1 LYFMVSFPN
10 YKPAYSAQRTDT
22 SPAVPF
28 QFGDGYE
35 QRFSFGFALTP
46 QEWDLTF
53 TGSDAEIDEIDAFLS
68 ARALDQELF
77 EWTTP
82 ENNSDYGW
90 ICKEWKKEKFDYN
103 ASRLTAKFQQRI
115 AANAANRSFAWARQY
130 ALGSGVMA
138 SETSYGIFNNILSD
152 RKGNIYYIFRV
163 SVNSVLSLVAIKINK
178 KGNIVWSKH
187 LNRVAGFG
195 NSVNID
201 YGSDWISR
209 IGPQGLILVAGQSAN
224 QSSAACNKIICLD
237 ASTGSLKWAKAL
249 SSGSE
254 KPFNGVHVNANT
266 GQTYIVSGTNNG
278 WNIVT
283 LDPGGNVIKNISF
296 SIFGN
301 FFSSFGNSITL
312 VDGSVAFIG
321 SYARPSGPYWWDPAF
336 RGSFYIVLNADGSIQ
351 QALTTIGDST
361 AGTFQG
367 IRPGAVRQNGNILL
381 LVGSGVIE
389 FNSNMT
395 SVVSLHLQAQGG
407 GAVHVNER
415 VDGTI
420 ALLTNPGISNIP
432 GFGYN
437 YSSWCAA
444 GLVVLNSGMT
454 QVVSE
459 QNMGIGQD
467 TYNSPYLDGR
477 FGNLISCVPPNDRY
491 VFMVQN
497 SKTIVSIDPGVSS
510 WITQINGLGQLQ
522 VAKRTTDLPRNTSSD
537 TFPAIAN
544 ANQSSST
551 LSTAIQND
559 DYRSSVTIEDFTQIT
574 WTLYSQP

>member
-1 LYFMVSFPN
+1 MYFMVSFPD
-10 YKPAYSAQRTDT
+10 YKPAYSAQRTDI
-22 SPAVPF
+22 SPVIPF

-53 TGSDAEIDEIDAFLS
+53 IGSDAEIDEIDAFLGV
-68 ARALDQELF
+68 RALDRELF

-103 ASRLTAKFQQRI
+103 ASRLTARFQQRI

-130 ALGSGVMA
+130 ALGPGVTA

-152 RKGNIYYIFRV
+152 RKGNIYYILRV
-163 SVNSVLSLVAIKINK
+163 SVNSVFSLVAIKINK

-201 YGSDWISR
+201 YGSDWFSR
-209 IGPQGLILVAGQSAN
+209 VGPQGLILVAGQSAN
-224 QSSAACNKIICLD
+224 QSSAARNKIICLD
-237 ASTGSLKWAKAL
+237 VSTGSLKWAKAL

-254 KPFNGVHVNANT
+254 KPFNGVHVNAST
-266 GQTYIVSGTNNG
+266 GQTYIVSGTNDG
-278 WNIVT
+278 WNVVT
-283 LDPGGNVIKNISF
+283 LDSSGNVIKNISF
-296 SIFGN
+296 NIFGCIVR
-301 FFSSFGNSITL
+301 SLGNSITL
-312 VDGSVAFIG
+312 ADGSIAFIG
-321 SYARPSGPYWWDPAF
+321 SYIRPGAYYWDPGF
-336 RGSFYIVLNADGSIQ
+336 SGSFYIVLNADGSIR
-351 QALTTIGDST
+351 QALKTIGDST
-361 AGTFQG
+361 ASAFQG
-367 IRPGAVRQNGNILL
+367 IKPGAIRKNGNVLL
-381 LVGSGVIE
+381 LAGAGVIE
-389 FNSNMT
+389 FNSSMT
-395 SVVSLHLQAQGG
+395 TVASLHLQAQGG
-407 GAVHVNER
+407 GSVHVNER
-415 VDGTI
+415 PDGTI
-420 ALLTNPGISNIP
+420 ALLTNPGISSIP

-444 GLVVLNSGMT
+444 GLVVLNSDMT
-454 QVVSE
+454 QVVAE
-459 QNMGIGQD
+459 KNMGIGQD

-491 VFMVQN
+491 VFMVKN
-497 SKTIVSIDPGVSS
+497 SKTIVSIDPGVNS
-510 WITQINGLGQLQ
+510 WITQVNGPGQLQ
-522 VAKRTTDLPRNTSSD
+522 VATRTTDLPRNTSSD